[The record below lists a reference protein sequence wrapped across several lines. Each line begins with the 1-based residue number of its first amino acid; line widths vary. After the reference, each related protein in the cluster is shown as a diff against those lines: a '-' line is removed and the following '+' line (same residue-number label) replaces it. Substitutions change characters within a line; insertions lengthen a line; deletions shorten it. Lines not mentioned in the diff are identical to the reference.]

1 MSGKYFYA
9 SLFALVGVLLVY
21 FACTR
26 QPEASVDFNADIRPI
41 LNTKCISCHGG
52 VKESAGF
59 SLFSREDALR
69 KTDAGKPA
77 IIPGDPDNSEL
88 MRRLTSKDPEE
99 RMPYHGTPLPEAEIA
114 ALREWIKQGAHWADH
129 WAYIAP
135 KKTGV
140 PEADA
145 GQAANPIDNFIRAQL
160 ALEGLRP
167 AAPAPKAV
175 LLRRLSL
182 DLTGLPP
189 TLQEIRAFENDASPR
204 AYEKQ
209 VDRLLASPHFGE
221 RWAAMWLDLAR
232 YSDTKGYEKDDIRNV
247 WRYRDY
253 VINSFNQDKPF
264 NRFTIEQLAGDLL
277 PNPTEQQLI
286 ATVYHRLTANNDEGG
301 TDDEEFR
308 TAALLDRVSNTWEVW
323 QGTTMACVQ
332 CHSHPYDPIRHEEF
346 YQSMAFFNNTRDE
359 DVPNESPNL
368 VHFAAEDAGKVT
380 ALKAWMQQTLPAG
393 QQQAELARIDQ
404 LVRIGEPKIHPHSF
418 DKLTNAALADGKYL
432 GGGHNGYARLKG
444 VKLDGKTNLILNIA
458 GRQDEGVMQI
468 RKGSLDGEI
477 LGEYRVPETPTEP
490 TAIQAPAR
498 KQGQA
503 AQGAKTAAANQKGQ
517 QVKKGPALNKA
528 QKQAQAPTTTAG
540 KQVPPAQKKR
550 RGYQREIISIKPT
563 TGRHDLYFVFGKP
576 GMDNPQ
582 DYVAQLEW
590 VLFTEPLP
598 GEGKPGYAQAREQLV
613 ELLNVNAQ
621 KTPIMQENPADFRR
635 RTYMFDRG
643 NWLTKGKEVQPGT
656 PRNLPPFDAYPKNRL
671 GLAQWL
677 VSGDNPLTAR
687 VTVNR
692 FWEQLFGNGLVESLE
707 DFGSQGTK
715 PSHPELLDWL
725 ALNFQHQQGWQ
736 VKKLLRLLV
745 MSHTYRQAS
754 NVDPELL
761 DKDPANRLLARGP
774 RFRLTAEQVRDQAL
788 AVGGLLSPKMYG
800 ESVMPLQPE
809 GVWQVVYSGM
819 KWQTSPGEDASR
831 RALYTFWRR
840 SSPYP
845 SLMTFD
851 AAGREI
857 CVSRRI
863 RTNTP
868 LQALVTLN
876 DTVFLLAAQGL
887 ARQMQQAAGTPDKQI
902 AAGYQAALFR
912 PAPAPKLQV
921 LTTLYEQADSY
932 YRKNPQQLVAFL
944 GQQACAE
951 NKAPRQLAAYTLVAN
966 AILNLDEFVMKE

>member
-1 MSGKYFYA
+1 MPGKYLYI
-9 SLFALVGVLLVY
+9 SLSALVGVLLVY

-26 QPEASVDFNADIRPI
+26 QPTTSVDFNADIRPI

-69 KTDAGKPA
+69 KTDSGKPA
-77 IIPGDPDNSEL
+77 IIPGDPDKSEF
-88 MRRLTSKDPEE
+88 MRRLTSHDPEE
-99 RMPYHGTPLPEAEIA
+99 RMPYHGQPLPEEEIA

-129 WAYIAP
+129 WAYVAP
-135 KKTGV
+135 KKPQV

-145 GQAANPIDNFIRAQL
+145 GQAANPVDNFIWAQL
-160 ALEGLRP
+160 AQQDLSP
-167 AAPAPKAV
+167 APPAPKAV

-189 TLQEIRAFENDASPR
+189 TAQQIRAFERDASPQ

-232 YSDTKGYEKDDIRNV
+232 YADSKGYEKDDARNV

-253 VINSFNQDKPF
+253 VIRSFNQDKPF
-264 NRFTIEQLAGDLL
+264 NQFTIEQLAGDLL
-277 PNPTEQQLI
+277 PKPTEDQLI
-286 ATVYHRLTANNDEGG
+286 ATAYHRLTANNDEGG

-323 QGTTMACVQ
+323 QGTTMGCVQ

-368 VHFAAEDAGKVT
+368 VHFNPEDA
-380 ALKAWMQQTLPAG
+380 LKITQLKDWVKQQSLAAQLQP
-393 QQQAELARIDQ
+393 ELKRIEN
-404 LVRIGEPKIHPHSF
+404 LVRIGEPKVHPHAF

-432 GGGHNGYARLKG
+432 GGGHQGYARLKA
-444 VKLDGKTNLILNIA
+444 VNLSGKTNLIMRVAPRQA
-458 GRQDEGVMQI
+458 G
-468 RKGSLDGEI
+468 GSLQVRLDRLDGEV
-477 LGEYRVPETPTEP
+477 LGEFKMKASAERPPTR
-490 TAIQAPAR
+490 Q
-498 KQGQA
+498 
-503 AQGAKTAAANQKGQ
+503 
-517 QVKKGPALNKA
+517 
-528 QKQAQAPTTTAG
+528 
-540 KQVPPAQKKR
+540 
-550 RGYQREIISIKPT
+550 EIISLKPVS
-563 TGRHDLYFVFGKP
+563 GRHDLYFVFLQP
-576 GMDNPQ
+576 SLANPQ
-582 DYVAQLEW
+582 DYVCMLEW
-590 VLFTEPLP
+590 LLFTELLP
-598 GEGKPGYAQAREQLV
+598 GAGKPGYAQAKETLL
-613 ELLNVNAQ
+613 ELLNVKAE

-635 RTYMFDRG
+635 RTFMFDRG
-643 NWLTKGKEVQPGT
+643 NWLTKGPEVQPGT
-656 PRNLPPFDAYPKNRL
+656 PKNLPAFDAYPKNRL

-677 VSGDNPLTAR
+677 VSPQNPLTAR

-692 FWEQLFGNGLVESLE
+692 FWEQLFGYGLVESLE

-725 ALNFQHQQGWQ
+725 ALNFQNQQGWQ

-754 NVDPELL
+754 GVTPELIE
-761 DKDPANRLLARGP
+761 KDPANRLLARGP

-788 AVGGLLSPKMYG
+788 AVGGLLSDNMYG
-800 ESVMPLQPE
+800 KSVMPLQPE
-809 GVWQVVYSGM
+809 GVWKVVYSGM
-819 KWQTSPGEDASR
+819 KWETSPGEDAYR
-831 RALYTFWRR
+831 RAVYTFWRR

-876 DTVFLLAAQGL
+876 DTVYLMAAQGL
-887 ARQMQQAAGTPDKQI
+887 AHKMQQVAGAPEKQI
-902 AAGYQAALFR
+902 AAGYQSALFR
-912 PAPAPKLQV
+912 QAPAPKLKV
-921 LTTLYEQADSY
+921 LTTLYQQADTY
-932 YRKNPQQLVAFL
+932 YRKNPQQLTAFL
-944 GQQACAE
+944 GKEACTQ
-951 NKAPRQLAAYTLVAN
+951 NPAPRQLAALTLVAN